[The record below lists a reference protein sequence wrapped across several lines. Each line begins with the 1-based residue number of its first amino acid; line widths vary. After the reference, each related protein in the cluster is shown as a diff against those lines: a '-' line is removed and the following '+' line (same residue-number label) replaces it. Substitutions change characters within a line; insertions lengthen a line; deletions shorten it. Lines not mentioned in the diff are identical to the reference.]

1 MSIKS
6 EHSTLVSKCKCHP
19 IGWVRVG
26 SRSWKPCPIHYT
38 GQLHPVTR
46 DRLMDEADRL
56 AQAEMRS
63 RLSWRIAKKMEN
75 ISTLKTLLSDE
86 LVELD
91 KMQAELNRLSKV
103 DILHEEDLDVDSF
116 YSSQSFINSSSGYI
130 ENDIK
135 EDDKFI
141 CAR

>member
-1 MSIKS
+1 
-6 EHSTLVSKCKCHP
+6 
-19 IGWVRVG
+19 
-26 SRSWKPCPIHYT
+26 
-38 GQLHPVTR
+38 
-46 DRLMDEADRL
+46 MDEVDRL

-103 DILHEEDLDVDSF
+103 DILHEEDLDVRVFVNLNSHYSF
-116 YSSQSFINSSSGYI
+116 FCRTRNQKWKSTN
-130 ENDIK
+130 
-135 EDDKFI
+135 
-141 CAR
+141 